1 MFKKNILYKSINLEV
16 FKNFLGCL
24 TILFILVA
32 SSRLLGYFDKSI
44 AGNLES
50 DLILSILILR
60 SPEFINLLIPL
71 SFFLS
76 VLIALGRLYMDHE
89 IYAYQS
95 AGYSKMAFVKSLLF
109 QTFSL
114 TVISVFLSFYVT
126 PDFEKR
132 ADEMLNYSSIEKK
145 LKLLNE
151 DELSHISDS
160 SYLYFS
166 SRNGNYFNQSIFI
179 EDDANGIS
187 IISAER
193 LKLIEKNRA
202 TDFEFLN
209 GKIFFDAAS
218 PNSLVSSFKMLT
230 TDFNEKDSEEES
242 FERVFNIDELS
253 DKAQFEWALAVPL
266 MIINL
271 MILGVCLTNSAPRQG
286 RMISLLPG
294 LLIFFLYLSTLIVF
308 RDGISENKS
317 FAYFGMWPVHF
328 LVLLTSIFLF
338 VRGDVVSKILFSI
351 IGDIEDLN
359 EEFTLNDLIFTTLYR
374 LFHDSMDYVQGS
386 CLLGA
391 LISLGLFKRDGNIT
405 IIRSN
410 GLSPIKI
417 SLIFAL
423 GPIIFSLLMIS
434 LDNKLFI
441 QAANHAETF
450 NSQISRDKL
459 DIKFSWIKD
468 GNKILRYSQKRESE
482 IFNPTLIIL
491 DENDSVKEIIS
502 SEKAEVSD
510 GLIKIDNSEFRFY
523 LPKDKNLD
531 RSTVKNIPIGSLK
544 NYLRGSEANK
554 LEDKEKNFIVV
565 EILKRI
571 LLPISALLLILA
583 ASMLFFRDQRNN
595 SFGSYVVGGFL
606 GAFVFNLTQE
616 FFFSMSL
623 TIQSNIVAISLM
635 PYLLLLV
642 IFYLTYKRI

>member
-1 MFKKNILYKSINLEV
+1 MVNLV
-16 FKNFLGCL
+16 GIFSRHIIVRTFVITLLVFLGITFL
-24 TILFILVA
+24 
-32 SSRLLGYFDKSI
+32 
-44 AGNLES
+44 
-50 DLILSILILR
+50 DLI
-60 SPEFINLLIPL
+60 
-71 SFFLS
+71 
-76 VLIALGRLYMDHE
+76 
-89 IYAYQS
+89 
-95 AGYSKMAFVKSLLF
+95 
-109 QTFSL
+109 
-114 TVISVFLSFYVT
+114 
-126 PDFEKR
+126 
-132 ADEMLNYSSIEKK
+132 
-145 LKLLNE
+145 
-151 DELSHISDS
+151 
-160 SYLYFS
+160 
-166 SRNGNYFNQSIFI
+166 
-179 EDDANGIS
+179 
-187 IISAER
+187 
-193 LKLIEKNRA
+193 
-202 TDFEFLN
+202 
-209 GKIFFDAAS
+209 
-218 PNSLVSSFKMLT
+218 
-230 TDFNEKDSEEES
+230 
-242 FERVFNIDELS
+242 
-253 DKAQFEWALAVPL
+253 
-266 MIINL
+266 
-271 MILGVCLTNSAPRQG
+271 
-286 RMISLLPG
+286 
-294 LLIFFLYLSTLIVF
+294 
-308 RDGISENKS
+308 
-317 FAYFGMWPVHF
+317 
-328 LVLLTSIFLF
+328 
-338 VRGDVVSKILFSI
+338 FSI
-351 IGDIEDLN
+351 IGDTEDLN

-450 NSQISRDKL
+450 NSQISR
-459 DIKFSWIKD
+459 
-468 GNKILRYSQKRESE
+468 E
-482 IFNPTLIIL
+482 NPTLILL

-523 LPKDKNLD
+523 LPKDNNLD

-544 NYLRGSEANK
+544 TYLRGSEANK
-554 LEDKEKNFIVV
+554 LEDKEKNFIIV

-571 LLPISALLLILA
+571 LLPISALLLILT

>member
-1 MFKKNILYKSINLEV
+1 MVNLV
-16 FKNFLGCL
+16 GIFSRHIIVRTFVITLLVFLGITFL
-24 TILFILVA
+24 
-32 SSRLLGYFDKSI
+32 
-44 AGNLES
+44 
-50 DLILSILILR
+50 DLI
-60 SPEFINLLIPL
+60 
-71 SFFLS
+71 
-76 VLIALGRLYMDHE
+76 
-89 IYAYQS
+89 
-95 AGYSKMAFVKSLLF
+95 
-109 QTFSL
+109 
-114 TVISVFLSFYVT
+114 
-126 PDFEKR
+126 
-132 ADEMLNYSSIEKK
+132 
-145 LKLLNE
+145 
-151 DELSHISDS
+151 
-160 SYLYFS
+160 
-166 SRNGNYFNQSIFI
+166 
-179 EDDANGIS
+179 
-187 IISAER
+187 
-193 LKLIEKNRA
+193 
-202 TDFEFLN
+202 
-209 GKIFFDAAS
+209 
-218 PNSLVSSFKMLT
+218 
-230 TDFNEKDSEEES
+230 
-242 FERVFNIDELS
+242 
-253 DKAQFEWALAVPL
+253 
-266 MIINL
+266 
-271 MILGVCLTNSAPRQG
+271 
-286 RMISLLPG
+286 
-294 LLIFFLYLSTLIVF
+294 
-308 RDGISENKS
+308 
-317 FAYFGMWPVHF
+317 
-328 LVLLTSIFLF
+328 
-338 VRGDVVSKILFSI
+338 FSI
-351 IGDIEDLN
+351 IGDTEDLN

-482 IFNPTLIIL
+482 ILNPTLILL

-502 SEKAEVSD
+502 SEKAEESD

-523 LPKDKNLD
+523 LPKDNNLD

-544 NYLRGSEANK
+544 TYLKGSEANK
-554 LEDKEKNFIVV
+554 LEDKEKNFIIV

-571 LLPISALLLILA
+571 LLPISALLLILT

-642 IFYLTYKRI
+642 IFYLNYKRI

>member
-1 MFKKNILYKSINLEV
+1 MVNLV
-16 FKNFLGCL
+16 GIFSRHIIVRTFVITLLVFLGITFL
-24 TILFILVA
+24 
-32 SSRLLGYFDKSI
+32 
-44 AGNLES
+44 
-50 DLILSILILR
+50 DLI
-60 SPEFINLLIPL
+60 
-71 SFFLS
+71 
-76 VLIALGRLYMDHE
+76 
-89 IYAYQS
+89 
-95 AGYSKMAFVKSLLF
+95 
-109 QTFSL
+109 
-114 TVISVFLSFYVT
+114 
-126 PDFEKR
+126 
-132 ADEMLNYSSIEKK
+132 
-145 LKLLNE
+145 
-151 DELSHISDS
+151 
-160 SYLYFS
+160 
-166 SRNGNYFNQSIFI
+166 
-179 EDDANGIS
+179 
-187 IISAER
+187 
-193 LKLIEKNRA
+193 
-202 TDFEFLN
+202 
-209 GKIFFDAAS
+209 
-218 PNSLVSSFKMLT
+218 
-230 TDFNEKDSEEES
+230 
-242 FERVFNIDELS
+242 
-253 DKAQFEWALAVPL
+253 
-266 MIINL
+266 
-271 MILGVCLTNSAPRQG
+271 
-286 RMISLLPG
+286 
-294 LLIFFLYLSTLIVF
+294 
-308 RDGISENKS
+308 
-317 FAYFGMWPVHF
+317 
-328 LVLLTSIFLF
+328 
-338 VRGDVVSKILFSI
+338 FSI
-351 IGDIEDLN
+351 IGDTEDLN

-391 LISLGLFKRDGNIT
+391 LISLGLFKRDGNLT

-482 IFNPTLIIL
+482 ILNPTLILL

-510 GLIKIDNSEFRFY
+510 VLIKIDNSEFKFS
-523 LPKDKNLD
+523 LPKNKNLD

-544 NYLRGSEANK
+544 TYLIGSQESK
-554 LEDKEKNFIVV
+554 LEGKEKNFIII

-571 LLPISALLLILA
+571 LLPISALLLILT

-595 SFGSYVVGGFL
+595 SFGSFVVGGFL
-606 GAFVFNLTQE
+606 GAFIFNLTQE

>member
-1 MFKKNILYKSINLEV
+1 MVNLV
-16 FKNFLGCL
+16 GIFSRHIIVRTFVITLLVFLGITFL
-24 TILFILVA
+24 
-32 SSRLLGYFDKSI
+32 
-44 AGNLES
+44 
-50 DLILSILILR
+50 DLI
-60 SPEFINLLIPL
+60 
-71 SFFLS
+71 
-76 VLIALGRLYMDHE
+76 
-89 IYAYQS
+89 
-95 AGYSKMAFVKSLLF
+95 
-109 QTFSL
+109 
-114 TVISVFLSFYVT
+114 
-126 PDFEKR
+126 
-132 ADEMLNYSSIEKK
+132 
-145 LKLLNE
+145 
-151 DELSHISDS
+151 
-160 SYLYFS
+160 
-166 SRNGNYFNQSIFI
+166 
-179 EDDANGIS
+179 
-187 IISAER
+187 
-193 LKLIEKNRA
+193 
-202 TDFEFLN
+202 
-209 GKIFFDAAS
+209 
-218 PNSLVSSFKMLT
+218 
-230 TDFNEKDSEEES
+230 
-242 FERVFNIDELS
+242 
-253 DKAQFEWALAVPL
+253 
-266 MIINL
+266 
-271 MILGVCLTNSAPRQG
+271 
-286 RMISLLPG
+286 
-294 LLIFFLYLSTLIVF
+294 
-308 RDGISENKS
+308 
-317 FAYFGMWPVHF
+317 
-328 LVLLTSIFLF
+328 
-338 VRGDVVSKILFSI
+338 FSI
-351 IGDIEDLN
+351 IGDTEDLN

-391 LISLGLFKRDGNIT
+391 LISLGLFKRDGNLT

-482 IFNPTLIIL
+482 ILNPTLILL

-502 SEKAEVSD
+502 SEKAEVLD

-544 NYLRGSEANK
+544 NYLIGSEANK

-571 LLPISALLLILA
+571 LLPISALLLILT

>member
-1 MFKKNILYKSINLEV
+1 MVNLV
-16 FKNFLGCL
+16 GIFSRHIIVRTFVITLLVFLGITFL
-24 TILFILVA
+24 
-32 SSRLLGYFDKSI
+32 
-44 AGNLES
+44 
-50 DLILSILILR
+50 DLI
-60 SPEFINLLIPL
+60 
-71 SFFLS
+71 
-76 VLIALGRLYMDHE
+76 
-89 IYAYQS
+89 
-95 AGYSKMAFVKSLLF
+95 
-109 QTFSL
+109 
-114 TVISVFLSFYVT
+114 
-126 PDFEKR
+126 
-132 ADEMLNYSSIEKK
+132 
-145 LKLLNE
+145 
-151 DELSHISDS
+151 
-160 SYLYFS
+160 
-166 SRNGNYFNQSIFI
+166 
-179 EDDANGIS
+179 
-187 IISAER
+187 
-193 LKLIEKNRA
+193 
-202 TDFEFLN
+202 
-209 GKIFFDAAS
+209 
-218 PNSLVSSFKMLT
+218 
-230 TDFNEKDSEEES
+230 
-242 FERVFNIDELS
+242 
-253 DKAQFEWALAVPL
+253 
-266 MIINL
+266 
-271 MILGVCLTNSAPRQG
+271 
-286 RMISLLPG
+286 
-294 LLIFFLYLSTLIVF
+294 
-308 RDGISENKS
+308 
-317 FAYFGMWPVHF
+317 
-328 LVLLTSIFLF
+328 
-338 VRGDVVSKILFSI
+338 FSI
-351 IGDIEDLN
+351 IGDTEDLN

-450 NSQISRDKL
+450 NSQITRDKL

-482 IFNPTLIIL
+482 ILNPTLILL

-510 GLIKIDNSEFRFY
+510 GLIKIDNSEFRFS
-523 LPKDKNLD
+523 LPKNKNLD

-623 TIQSNIVAISLM
+623 TIQSNIVAISLI

>member
-1 MFKKNILYKSINLEV
+1 MANLV
-16 FKNFLGCL
+16 GIFSRHIIVRTFVITLLVFLGITFL
-24 TILFILVA
+24 
-32 SSRLLGYFDKSI
+32 
-44 AGNLES
+44 
-50 DLILSILILR
+50 DLI
-60 SPEFINLLIPL
+60 
-71 SFFLS
+71 
-76 VLIALGRLYMDHE
+76 
-89 IYAYQS
+89 
-95 AGYSKMAFVKSLLF
+95 
-109 QTFSL
+109 
-114 TVISVFLSFYVT
+114 
-126 PDFEKR
+126 
-132 ADEMLNYSSIEKK
+132 
-145 LKLLNE
+145 
-151 DELSHISDS
+151 
-160 SYLYFS
+160 
-166 SRNGNYFNQSIFI
+166 
-179 EDDANGIS
+179 
-187 IISAER
+187 
-193 LKLIEKNRA
+193 
-202 TDFEFLN
+202 
-209 GKIFFDAAS
+209 
-218 PNSLVSSFKMLT
+218 
-230 TDFNEKDSEEES
+230 
-242 FERVFNIDELS
+242 
-253 DKAQFEWALAVPL
+253 
-266 MIINL
+266 
-271 MILGVCLTNSAPRQG
+271 
-286 RMISLLPG
+286 
-294 LLIFFLYLSTLIVF
+294 
-308 RDGISENKS
+308 
-317 FAYFGMWPVHF
+317 
-328 LVLLTSIFLF
+328 
-338 VRGDVVSKILFSI
+338 FSI

-482 IFNPTLIIL
+482 ILNPTLFLL

-502 SEKAEVSD
+502 SEKAEVLD

>member
-1 MFKKNILYKSINLEV
+1 MVNLV
-16 FKNFLGCL
+16 GIFSRHIIVRTFVITLLVFLGITFL
-24 TILFILVA
+24 
-32 SSRLLGYFDKSI
+32 
-44 AGNLES
+44 
-50 DLILSILILR
+50 DLI
-60 SPEFINLLIPL
+60 
-71 SFFLS
+71 
-76 VLIALGRLYMDHE
+76 
-89 IYAYQS
+89 
-95 AGYSKMAFVKSLLF
+95 
-109 QTFSL
+109 
-114 TVISVFLSFYVT
+114 
-126 PDFEKR
+126 
-132 ADEMLNYSSIEKK
+132 
-145 LKLLNE
+145 
-151 DELSHISDS
+151 
-160 SYLYFS
+160 
-166 SRNGNYFNQSIFI
+166 
-179 EDDANGIS
+179 
-187 IISAER
+187 
-193 LKLIEKNRA
+193 
-202 TDFEFLN
+202 
-209 GKIFFDAAS
+209 
-218 PNSLVSSFKMLT
+218 
-230 TDFNEKDSEEES
+230 
-242 FERVFNIDELS
+242 
-253 DKAQFEWALAVPL
+253 
-266 MIINL
+266 
-271 MILGVCLTNSAPRQG
+271 
-286 RMISLLPG
+286 
-294 LLIFFLYLSTLIVF
+294 
-308 RDGISENKS
+308 
-317 FAYFGMWPVHF
+317 
-328 LVLLTSIFLF
+328 
-338 VRGDVVSKILFSI
+338 FSI
-351 IGDIEDLN
+351 IGDTEDLN

-482 IFNPTLIIL
+482 ILNPTLILL

-510 GLIKIDNSEFRFY
+510 GLIKIDNFEFIFF
-523 LPKDKNLD
+523 LPKNKNLD

-544 NYLRGSEANK
+544 DYLRGSEANK

-571 LLPISALLLILA
+571 LLPISALLLILT

-623 TIQSNIVAISLM
+623 TIQSNIVAISLI

>member
-1 MFKKNILYKSINLEV
+1 MVNLV
-16 FKNFLGCL
+16 GIFSRHIIVRTFVITLLVFLGITFL
-24 TILFILVA
+24 
-32 SSRLLGYFDKSI
+32 
-44 AGNLES
+44 
-50 DLILSILILR
+50 DLI
-60 SPEFINLLIPL
+60 
-71 SFFLS
+71 
-76 VLIALGRLYMDHE
+76 
-89 IYAYQS
+89 
-95 AGYSKMAFVKSLLF
+95 
-109 QTFSL
+109 
-114 TVISVFLSFYVT
+114 
-126 PDFEKR
+126 
-132 ADEMLNYSSIEKK
+132 
-145 LKLLNE
+145 
-151 DELSHISDS
+151 
-160 SYLYFS
+160 
-166 SRNGNYFNQSIFI
+166 
-179 EDDANGIS
+179 
-187 IISAER
+187 
-193 LKLIEKNRA
+193 
-202 TDFEFLN
+202 
-209 GKIFFDAAS
+209 
-218 PNSLVSSFKMLT
+218 
-230 TDFNEKDSEEES
+230 
-242 FERVFNIDELS
+242 
-253 DKAQFEWALAVPL
+253 
-266 MIINL
+266 
-271 MILGVCLTNSAPRQG
+271 
-286 RMISLLPG
+286 
-294 LLIFFLYLSTLIVF
+294 
-308 RDGISENKS
+308 
-317 FAYFGMWPVHF
+317 
-328 LVLLTSIFLF
+328 
-338 VRGDVVSKILFSI
+338 FSI
-351 IGDIEDLN
+351 IGDTEDLN
-359 EEFTLNDLIFTTLYR
+359 EEFTLNDLIFTTLYK

-391 LISLGLFKRDGNIT
+391 LISLGLFKRDGNLT

-482 IFNPTLIIL
+482 ILNPTLILL

-510 GLIKIDNSEFRFY
+510 GLIKIDNSEFRLY

-544 NYLRGSEANK
+544 TYLRGSEANK
-554 LEDKEKNFIVV
+554 LEDKEKNFIIV

-571 LLPISALLLILA
+571 LLPISALLLILT

>member
-1 MFKKNILYKSINLEV
+1 MITLLV
-16 FKNFLGCL
+16 FLGITFL
-24 TILFILVA
+24 
-32 SSRLLGYFDKSI
+32 
-44 AGNLES
+44 
-50 DLILSILILR
+50 DLI
-60 SPEFINLLIPL
+60 
-71 SFFLS
+71 
-76 VLIALGRLYMDHE
+76 
-89 IYAYQS
+89 
-95 AGYSKMAFVKSLLF
+95 
-109 QTFSL
+109 
-114 TVISVFLSFYVT
+114 
-126 PDFEKR
+126 
-132 ADEMLNYSSIEKK
+132 
-145 LKLLNE
+145 
-151 DELSHISDS
+151 
-160 SYLYFS
+160 
-166 SRNGNYFNQSIFI
+166 
-179 EDDANGIS
+179 
-187 IISAER
+187 
-193 LKLIEKNRA
+193 
-202 TDFEFLN
+202 
-209 GKIFFDAAS
+209 
-218 PNSLVSSFKMLT
+218 
-230 TDFNEKDSEEES
+230 
-242 FERVFNIDELS
+242 
-253 DKAQFEWALAVPL
+253 
-266 MIINL
+266 
-271 MILGVCLTNSAPRQG
+271 
-286 RMISLLPG
+286 
-294 LLIFFLYLSTLIVF
+294 
-308 RDGISENKS
+308 
-317 FAYFGMWPVHF
+317 
-328 LVLLTSIFLF
+328 
-338 VRGDVVSKILFSI
+338 FSI
-351 IGDIEDLN
+351 IGDTEDLN

-482 IFNPTLIIL
+482 ILNPTLILL

-510 GLIKIDNSEFRFY
+510 GLIKIDNSEFRLY

-544 NYLRGSEANK
+544 TYLRGSEANK
-554 LEDKEKNFIVV
+554 LEDKEKNFIIV

-571 LLPISALLLILA
+571 LLPISALLLILT

-606 GAFVFNLTQE
+606 AAFVFNLTQE